1 MTRGRSSTTIRTRRA
16 TGSRAAKA
24 RRVGPLEPNWLVER
38 IAARHIEE
46 AVLRWGGGRALDV
59 GCGAQPYAPFFSD
72 YTGLEYDLQRYGQTP
87 PAICGSALELPFAAG
102 SFDTVFSSQVL
113 EHVPEP
119 WRMVE
124 EMARVLKPG
133 GHLIISAPHI
143 WGLHEVP
150 HDYFRFTCYGLA
162 YLAQRVGLEV
172 LEVRPMAGY
181 WVTTGTRFCYYLRPF
196 QRRIFGP
203 LMGPV
208 YAAVHYL
215 SWALDRLH
223 RVDSDAW
230 NYLLVAQRPEP
241 GA

>member
-1 MTRGRSSTTIRTRRA
+1 MPRGRSSTTIRTRRA